1 MAEEKVVNLKI
12 NNNINDATE
21 SVKSLKAQLRE
32 AQSAVTSLSDKFG
45 TTSDKAIEAAESAAI
60 LKDKI
65 GDAKDLVTAFNPD
78 AKFAAVSSSL
88 VGVAGGFSAV
98 TGAMGIL
105 GTESKGVEAAILKV
119 QSAMAIASGLQA
131 VGQSVDAFKTLGA
144 VIRSTTVFQKLA
156 AAAQYVWN
164 AAMSANPIGA
174 IVVAITALITAGYLL
189 INMFIASSEA
199 NKSAA
204 QQTAK
209 HTLELEKNKK
219 AVDEGSKKLS
229 AYNKY
234 QYELAKA
241 SGASAEEL
249 RKLAIKHKDEEIAL
263 NLKNTMLARSTFLR
277 ERDTLASMRA
287 NGVSD
292 EVIKNQEKLTNDLY
306 KEFTKQR
313 EGYTNSK
320 LEKLEIVR
328 SQSVEE
334 RQAITD
340 ANKKAQADEKIKK
353 DKLKAEADARKET
366 EFQDEKNAIS
376 DLLRTTKLGFEA
388 QRNLVNNDG
397 KLKIEDKK
405 ALIRQ
410 INNDEIKSIE
420 DHNKVI
426 ADLEIKYALDAETR
440 EAVTEQQKLD
450 LAKKRELEDITRIT
464 DNAGE
469 RFNLTNLL
477 NAKYDALQL
486 ELDTQKQQDDLKKK
500 EDANLL
506 IANNQAN
513 DFAVRLAAVQA
524 REDAEKNI
532 IFKTQDEKTAYE
544 AANADARKKIAEEEI
559 KAKIALAQAAADS
572 LGMLSEIAGKETA
585 AGKALAIAQAL
596 INTYLGITAGVK
608 LGFPAAIPAVLAAS
622 VTGFKAVKNIMAVQV
637 PNSGGGG
644 GAASATSAAPVSA
657 APQFNVVGTSGSLA
671 NQVQSVT
678 KVQEPI
684 KAYVV
689 SKDVTSAQSLDR
701 NIIKAAT
708 IA

>member
-21 SVKSLKAQLRE
+21 SVKTLKAQLRE
-32 AQSAVTSLSDKFG
+32 AQNAVTSLSDKFG

-144 VIRSTTVFQKLA
+144 VIRSTTIFQKLA

-320 LEKLEIVR
+320 IEKLEIVR

-366 EFQDEKNAIS
+366 AFQDEKNAIS
-376 DLLRTTKLGFEA
+376 DLLHTTKLGFEA
-388 QRNLVNNDG
+388 QRNLVNNDA

-440 EAVTEQQKLD
+440 EAVTDQQKLD

-477 NAKYDALQL
+477 NAKYNSLQL

-544 AANADARKKIAEEEI
+544 AANADARKKIAEEET

-596 INTYLGITAGVK
+596 INTYLGISQGVK

-637 PNSGGGG
+637 PNGGGG
-644 GAASATSAAPVSA
+644 GVAGVTSAAPVSA